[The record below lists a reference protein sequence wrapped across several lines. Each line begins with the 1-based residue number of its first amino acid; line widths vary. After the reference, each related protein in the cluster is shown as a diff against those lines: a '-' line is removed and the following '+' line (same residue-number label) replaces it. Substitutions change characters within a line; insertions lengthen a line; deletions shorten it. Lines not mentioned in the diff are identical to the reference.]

1 MIIYIQDIL
10 EPDYNEICRFLI
22 DMGEEI
28 GTEKTDEG
36 LHNLE
41 VTLSKKSKTSIDVDG
56 TGARFYNYDS
66 LPVCPVYGLGACTI
80 VCILTP
86 SSPAPVLFL
95 WGMLLA
101 TTAEYGTAVF
111 YERILQ
117 VSFWD
122 YSHLPFNL
130 HGRVCLPLSLIWGM
144 LSIPLV
150 RQLHPMVAALPAFL
164 PRPLG
169 FCLLLT
175 FLCDCLISALLLRHH
190 RHRDCLNW
198 YHSLA

>member
-1 MIIYIQDIL
+1 MIWFWYFML
-10 EPDYNEICRFLI
+10 YSFL
-22 DMGEEI
+22 GF
-28 GTEKTDEG
+28 
-36 LHNLE
+36 LLE
-41 VTLSKKSKTSIDVDG
+41 VFYARI
-56 TGARFYNYDS
+56 TGGHPQRKCLLL
-66 LPVCPVYGLGACTI
+66 LPVCPVYGLGACAI
-80 VCILTP
+80 VRVLTP

-101 TTAEYGTAVF
+101 TAAEYGTAVF
-111 YERILQ
+111 YELILQ

-122 YSHLPFNL
+122 YSHLPCNL
-130 HGRVCLPLSLIWGM
+130 HGRVCLLFSLIWGT

-150 RQLHPMVAALPAFL
+150 RRLHPMVAALPTFL